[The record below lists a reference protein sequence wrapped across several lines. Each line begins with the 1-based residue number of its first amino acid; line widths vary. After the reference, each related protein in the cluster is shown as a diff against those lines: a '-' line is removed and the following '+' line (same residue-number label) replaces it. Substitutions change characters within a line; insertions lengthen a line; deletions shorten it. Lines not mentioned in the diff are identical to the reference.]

1 MVKCLS
7 FPENE
12 PAFGGSPLKI
22 QPKNLG
28 RKSMVRQSATS
39 ASMLVHEIRKL
50 EMRQR
55 QLGEEATHALEL
67 LHKEVTSHRIGSQ
80 DAAETIAKL
89 LSEIKGMQYLGSVPE
104 KVEVKDKGS
113 LKEEIARLNC
123 QENIIASLEQKLE
136 SVQRS
141 IDKLATYLPSGEDT
155 PDSRTPGRK
164 KKILPFTLSN
174 SANMPSIIR
183 SPCSPAS
190 SHKILECGIENRT
203 PVNNNNNNVLS
214 SSNVFKKRR
223 GGTTP
228 PSSGEANGI
237 QPVETSPV
245 LKQSQSINVRK
256 MQNMFKKAA
265 EENIRSIKSYVTEL
279 KERVAKLQYQKQLLV
294 CQVLQLEEANE
305 AASDQSDTIEE
316 SPLSWQLLFEE
327 QKRQIIE
334 LWHLCHVSLVHRTQ
348 FYLLFRGGDPSDQI
362 YLEVELRRLTWLE
375 QHLADLG
382 NASPALL
389 GDDPATSVSSSIR
402 ALKQEREYLAR
413 RVSSKLTAEEREVL
427 YLKWD
432 IPPEA
437 KQRRR
442 LQLVN
447 KLWTDPRNMHHVKES
462 AEIVAKLVGFCETG
476 DHVSKEMF
484 ALNFVSLSDKKTW
497 MGWNLISNL
506 LHL

>member
-1 MVKCLS
+1 M
-7 FPENE
+7 
-12 PAFGGSPLKI
+12 
-22 QPKNLG
+22 
-28 RKSMVRQSATS
+28 
-39 ASMLVHEIRKL
+39 
-50 EMRQR
+50 
-55 QLGEEATHALEL
+55 
-67 LHKEVTSHRIGSQ
+67 
-80 DAAETIAKL
+80 
-89 LSEIKGMQYLGSVPE
+89 
-104 KVEVKDKGS
+104 
-113 LKEEIARLNC
+113 
-123 QENIIASLEQKLE
+123 
-136 SVQRS
+136 
-141 IDKLATYLPSGEDT
+141 
-155 PDSRTPGRK
+155 
-164 KKILPFTLSN
+164 
-174 SANMPSIIR
+174 
-183 SPCSPAS
+183 
-190 SHKILECGIENRT
+190 
-203 PVNNNNNNVLS
+203 
-214 SSNVFKKRR
+214 
-223 GGTTP
+223 
-228 PSSGEANGI
+228 
-237 QPVETSPV
+237 
-245 LKQSQSINVRK
+245 
-256 MQNMFKKAA
+256 
-265 EENIRSIKSYVTEL
+265 
-279 KERVAKLQYQKQLLV
+279 
-294 CQVLQLEEANE
+294 EANE
-305 AASDQSDTIEE
+305 GASDHQSDSVEQ
-316 SPLSWQLLFEE
+316 SPLTWQLAFEE

-402 ALKQEREYLAR
+402 ALKQEREYLAK
-413 RVSSKLTAEEREVL
+413 RVSSKLTPEEREML

-484 ALNFVSLSDKKTW
+484 ALSFVSPSDKKTW